1 MAVLILW
8 GVVVFTCK
16 IPTVDIIYIAVTVVV
31 DPVVWYFVIVG
42 PDD

>member
-16 IPTVDIIYIAVTVVV
+16 IPAIYIIYKAITIIIDAIVG
-31 DPVVWYFVIVG
+31 YLVIVG
-42 PDD
+42 PDN